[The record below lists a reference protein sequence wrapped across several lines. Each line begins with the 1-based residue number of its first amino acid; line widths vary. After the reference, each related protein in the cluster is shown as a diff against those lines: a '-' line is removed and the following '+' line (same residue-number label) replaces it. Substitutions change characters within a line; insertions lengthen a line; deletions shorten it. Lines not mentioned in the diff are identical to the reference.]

1 MSLNTRRLYL
11 SSLDSNIDYI
21 NDGHINIDL
30 TRASIHALNSELI
43 AVSLVRIEL
52 PSTVAIGSYTDSI
65 DPKNNNLIMRIEVK
79 IGTGTPVVKDF
90 IFNSRFQSANPLQFP
105 LTQQNV
111 INDVIA
117 YINEAFGATVVKID
131 DSVQTLGL
139 FRLIATAGNQVI
151 FIFDHTSPEIL
162 RALGLSTIQNTQITE
177 NDRSPFNWDMSQ
189 ILPVVRIKTNLNF
202 NSFSSDIS
210 GDNNILDSVSTA
222 TTNGNQYYQTLA
234 ISAGDNNINIKNKS
248 MIIHENFY
256 MSKQVIPAKRINNLE
271 IKLVSQDDKLIT
283 VGQQP
288 FTLVLQVDILEGV

>member
-11 SSLDSNIDYI
+11 SSLDSNINYI

-30 TRASIHALNSELI
+30 TRASIHALNSELL

-52 PSTVAIGSYTDSI
+52 PSTIGIGSYTDSI
-65 DPKNNNLIMRIEVK
+65 DPNNNNLIMRVEVK
-79 IGTGTPVVKDF
+79 IGTDTPVVKDF
-90 IFNSRFQSANPLQFP
+90 IFNSRFQSDNPLQFP

-111 INDVIA
+111 INDIIA
-117 YINEAFGATVVKID
+117 YINEAFGVEVVKID

-139 FRLIATAGNQVI
+139 FRLISFSGKQVI
-151 FIFDHTSPEIL
+151 FIFPHTSPEIL
-162 RALGLSTIQNTQITE
+162 RALGLSTTQDTQLTE

-222 TTNGNQYYQTLA
+222 TTNGNQYFQTLA
-234 ISAGDNNINIKNKS
+234 VAGADNTINIKNKS
-248 MIIHENFY
+248 MIVHENFY

-271 IKLVSQDDKLIT
+271 IKLVTQDDKLIT

>member
-117 YINEAFGATVVKID
+117 YINEAFGAEVVKID

>member
-1 MSLNTRRLYL
+1 
-11 SSLDSNIDYI
+11 
-21 NDGHINIDL
+21 
-30 TRASIHALNSELI
+30 
-43 AVSLVRIEL
+43 
-52 PSTVAIGSYTDSI
+52 
-65 DPKNNNLIMRIEVK
+65 MRIEVK

-234 ISAGDNNINIKNKS
+234 ISVGDNNINIKNKS

>member
-117 YINEAFGATVVKID
+117 YINEAFGAEVVKID

-234 ISAGDNNINIKNKS
+234 ISVGDNNINIKNKS